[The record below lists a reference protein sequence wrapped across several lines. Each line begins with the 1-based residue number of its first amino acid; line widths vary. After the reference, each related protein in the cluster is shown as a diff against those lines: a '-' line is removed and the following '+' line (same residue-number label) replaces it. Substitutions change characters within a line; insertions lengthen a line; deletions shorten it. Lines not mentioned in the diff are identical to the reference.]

1 MPRDEFLLNV
11 FFLKDFVKVGREKKS
26 IKLEEREKKFHKIYH
41 QCQEGKRDKLKP
53 LKIPHS
59 HTKLK
64 MILGY
69 YWWEVK
75 RASGER
81 N

>member
-1 MPRDEFLLNV
+1 MPQDEFQQNVSQLRSEEKKNSLNW
-11 FFLKDFVKVGREKKS
+11 KRERGRENS
-26 IKLEEREKKFHKIYH
+26 TKIYH

-53 LKIPHS
+53 LKIPNS

-69 YWWEVK
+69 YW
-75 RASGER
+75 
-81 N
+81 

>member
-1 MPRDEFLLNV
+1 MPRDEFQQNV
-11 FFLKDFVKVGREKKS
+11 SQLRSEEIKKS
-26 IKLEEREKKFHKIYH
+26 IKLEERERENSTKIYH

-69 YWWEVK
+69 YW
-75 RASGER
+75 
-81 N
+81 